1 MTEQPKYHH
10 CNRCTKAGITD
21 PVSSYRVHQEWKNR
35 RSANILIPLIAIAI
49 VSLIVGAV
57 AAALAVF
64 G

>member
-1 MTEQPKYHH
+1 VTEQPKYHCRH
-10 CNRCTKAGITD
+10 CKREGITD
-21 PVSSYRVHQEWKNR
+21 PLVSWRRHEERKNR
-35 RSANILIPLIAIAI
+35 RSANILIPVIAIAI